1 MLLLRNLLLSK
12 KIFKVSI
19 KMFQR
24 RRPIFQRVSN
34 ILKVSIL
41 RKPTI
46 PRLKLPIKQRRSAKR
61 VKLLQQYNYK
71 FLQESQFSPLR
82 TSVISYRRKRNPI
95 SRLGLKKIYSL
106 LFLSRCIGRSS
117 DEHIVDTITH
127 NLMEMEPLHF
137 VDGVSSPSREISQP
151 FDYSSEDDSIDLKA
165 ERFIKKFYDEMRL
178 QEREFN
184 C

>member
-1 MLLLRNLLLSK
+1 MTFSRVGLALLNRSKNWKLFICYKSWTFMLLLRNLLLTK

-95 SRLGLKKIYSL
+95 SRLGLKKFTVYCFFLGASVGLVMSIL
-106 LFLSRCIGRSS
+106 LI
-117 DEHIVDTITH
+117 
-127 NLMEMEPLHF
+127 
-137 VDGVSSPSREISQP
+137 Q
-151 FDYSSEDDSIDLKA
+151 
-165 ERFIKKFYDEMRL
+165 
-178 QEREFN
+178 
-184 C
+184 

>member
-1 MLLLRNLLLSK
+1 
-12 KIFKVSI
+12 
-19 KMFQR
+19 MFQR

-127 NLMEMEPLHF
+127 NLMEMESLHF

>member
-1 MLLLRNLLLSK
+1 MFLLRNLLLAK
-12 KIFKVSI
+12 KNHKLSI

-41 RKPTI
+41 RRPII

-82 TSVISYRRKRNPI
+82 TSVISYRRKRNSI
-95 SRLGLKKIYSL
+95 SRLGIKHIFSL

-127 NLMEMEPLHF
+127 NWMEMEPLHC
-137 VDGVSSPSREISQP
+137 VHGISSSSRDIWQS
-151 FDYSSEDDSIDLKA
+151 FDYFSEDDSIDLKA

-178 QEREFN
+178 QEREFS